1 MSAFPRLAY
10 DKSAVSNPKDLM
22 KVGAAIGIQGG
33 GAQSINQ
40 MIGYLSPANTS
51 SDAQALFSDLL
62 LQTKDLDGAG
72 DMALGN
78 INPERTSGEAIT
90 AIRDQTQIPLNEQVK
105 INSQFVEDVAN
116 LWFDM
121 WTTWDLDEFRT
132 PSLSPLGEPMT
143 DELGNPVTTRMPMA
157 DLESLKPS
165 VRIDVSEDNRWTRLS
180 EQQALDGLL
189 QQGHITF
196 EEYVELAPENSVL
209 PNGKLKKMLELRQ
222 ARMAE
227 QQAQMSEQ
235 GMTPEAGQGMSPVP
249 PNSPQP
255 Q

>member
-1 MSAFPRLAY
+1 
-10 DKSAVSNPKDLM
+10 
-22 KVGAAIGIQGG
+22 
-33 GAQSINQ
+33 
-40 MIGYLSPANTS
+40 
-51 SDAQALFSDLL
+51 
-62 LQTKDLDGAG
+62 
-72 DMALGN
+72 
-78 INPERTSGEAIT
+78 
-90 AIRDQTQIPLNEQVK
+90 
-105 INSQFVEDVAN
+105 
-116 LWFDM
+116 
-121 WTTWDLDEFRT
+121 
-132 PSLSPLGEPMT
+132 
-143 DELGNPVTTRMPMA
+143 MA

-227 QQAQMSEQ
+227 QQAQMAEQ
-235 GMTPEAGQGMSPVP
+235 GMTPEQGMPPNGAPPEMP